1 LSIFFWIMM
10 SSSRLALRKKLGTL
24 QDARTELMLT
34 HFMDTKE
41 SCDKYRALFRQ
52 LYRLHGHFS
61 SDGEYFVTSVLKKV
75 ADRNAQMNGFQ
86 VKPEDFNVGDDDD
99 EDGQID
105 SFEHKACCDEDCRE
119 NIWSNALALFFTLGR
134 AAIPGVCRWMT
145 SSGGSVQ
152 PFFGDDTIKPSLIF
166 GLMVA
171 VCFNFLWFRQF
182 VHAFVGHQKKFQ
194 LAVAFDCL
202 WQFPGGNPIKTVM
215 RDTNPLLTEIKEYR
229 DELDFEDPDT
239 GKQFFNSNGYR
250 ASFGNLHDEDLW
262 NEIYKLG
269 EWYHIRR
276 FLQIDKFDERLGMEL
291 AMVVALFALVPE
303 LCMAI
308 YNWYQLKGDAFM
320 QNVNLV
326 LLWDF
331 TFIIIGVFKALMSTL
346 AFNDLYDQHRKNL
359 SLLKQYIKVE
369 MATCGT
375 HEARNSPKA
384 SQVVPDGSGGGTG
397 EANTW
402 TMAGEK
408 DAGADGSAGGV
419 GAGATGAA
427 GVCGVAKKRRYA
439 NKSAW
444 EFVETFQT
452 ALEEFDAPSEFLG
465 VTVNRRVITAF
476 SSAALVVLAPQLMEI
491 FKALCSGD

>member
-346 AFNDLYDQHRKNL
+346 AFNDLYDQHRK
-359 SLLKQYIKVE
+359 SLKLLRQYIKVE
-369 MATCGT
+369 MATSQTHVACLMQGEDNDSGVDMIYSNFHNGPSQAARQSAGT
-375 HEARNSPKA
+375 GVADAGNGKPA
-384 SQVVPDGSGGGTG
+384 SQKY
-397 EANTW
+397 E
-402 TMAGEK
+402 
-408 DAGADGSAGGV
+408 GV
-419 GAGATGAA
+419 F
-427 GVCGVAKKRRYA
+427 AK
-439 NKSAW
+439 
-444 EFVETFQT
+444 EFVETFMT

-465 VTVNRRVITAF
+465 VTVNRRVIAAYT
-476 SSAALVVLAPQLMEI
+476 SAALVVLTPQLAEI
-491 FKALCSGD
+491 LRALCSGD